1 MTDIPKFNFSGTS
14 VKTDAELEAKLAETS
29 NKGGKYFRPGKHT
42 VKIAGVVYQGLA
54 GDDRWGKFLLT
65 LNGVGEKTTTAQLI
79 VPLKDVMYRTKKGT
93 ETIFMFKKVQGFMA
107 ALGVSL
113 NIGNLQETL
122 TQYFSNP
129 AKALVGR
136 ELIVDIGFN
145 GNHIAY
151 NGKDEA
157 GVAQYAIKMRDGSL
171 VCDKT
176 DMTPLLFSTRDAAL
190 AQAESLQIAI
200 EEYSSVLSYE
210 VSPTAKNLSVA
221 GW

>member
-1 MTDIPKFNFSGTS
+1 MTDIPKFSFSGS
-14 VKTDAELEAKLAETS
+14 SIKSDEELNAKLAETDTRS
-29 NKGGKYFRPGKHT
+29 KYFRPGKHT
-42 VKIAGVVYQGLA
+42 VTIAKADYQGLA

-65 LNGVGEKTTTAQLI
+65 LEGVGGKSTTAQLI

-107 ALGVSL
+107 ALGVGL
-113 NIGNLQETL
+113 TINNLQDTL

-129 AKALVGR
+129 AKSLVSR
-136 ELIVDIGFN
+136 ELVIDIGYN
-145 GNHIAY
+145 GNHVAY
-151 NGKDEA
+151 NGKNAA
-157 GVAQYAIKMRDGSL
+157 GEVEYVIKMRDGSV

-176 DMTPLLFSTRDAAL
+176 DLTPVLFTTRDAAL
-190 AQAESLQIAI
+190 AHAEGLQIQI